1 MADKTYTDDSLRKRS
16 QLRDTWRRLRRNKL
30 AMVGLVLVLILVLA
44 AVFADFVAPYD
55 PAQQD
60 LMNMRAFPSK
70 AHLLGT
76 DEYGREAMWLDG
88 SYTPVQQEDG
98 SWELEM
104 SDPYL
109 YGYDLPEHW
118 GL

>member
-1 MADKTYTDDSLRKRS
+1 
-16 QLRDTWRRLRRNKL
+16 
-30 AMVGLVLVLILVLA
+30 
-44 AVFADFVAPYD
+44 
-55 PAQQD
+55 
-60 LMNMRAFPSK
+60 
-70 AHLLGT
+70 
-76 DEYGREAMWLDG
+76 MWLDG